1 VDAKSDSGP
10 AALRAVHAGEGP
22 GVLGKARNNGVH
34 GRSIGAQGFAG
45 VFGESTGG
53 PGVSA
58 HSNAVHGP
66 LARSGKVWCKVDAT
80 GAPVEVGD
88 MLTTSAVPGHAMRA
102 SDPARAFD
110 AIIGKVLER
119 LESARG
125 LVPLLVAV
133 H

>member
-1 VDAKSDSGP
+1 
-10 AALRAVHAGEGP
+10 
-22 GVLGKARNNGVH
+22 
-34 GRSIGAQGFAG
+34 
-45 VFGESTGG
+45 
-53 PGVSA
+53 
-58 HSNAVHGP
+58 
-66 LARSGKVWCKVDAT
+66 
-80 GAPVEVGD
+80 
-88 MLTTSAVPGHAMRA
+88 MRA

>member
-1 VDAKSDSGP
+1 VLDRQPDA
-10 AALRAVHAGEGP
+10 
-22 GVLGKARNNGVH
+22 
-34 GRSIGAQGFAG
+34 GRC
-45 VFGESTGG
+45 
-53 PGVSA
+53 
-58 HSNAVHGP
+58 P
-66 LARSGKVWCKVDAT
+66 LALSGKVWCKV